1 MEHDRYMDLHC
12 TPLPGLFDKL
22 VFKKYEKYKY
32 AINADTSHWKEILI
46 SWHSTWVVGAL
57 AYCMS

>member
-46 SWHSTWVVGAL
+46 S
-57 AYCMS
+57 